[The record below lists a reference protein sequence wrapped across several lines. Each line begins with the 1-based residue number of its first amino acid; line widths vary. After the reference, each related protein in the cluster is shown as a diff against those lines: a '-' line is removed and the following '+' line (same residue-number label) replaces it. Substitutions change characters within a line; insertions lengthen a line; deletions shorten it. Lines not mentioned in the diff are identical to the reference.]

1 VLIRL
6 YLDDA
11 TAPLREI
18 NDAEKFLLDTTGIP
32 DGPHKL
38 RIETVEN
45 GRVTGQRFMSFTV
58 RNGPGIA
65 VAGIG
70 PGDELHGSVPVIVNA
85 TEAGVDSR
93 LAANSMETHRGIPF
107 WFGGFAALVILC
119 CAMYL
124 ATDPFRYRDFAK
136 QADEVAALI
145 GTVGQVPALPE
156 TQPTSGDDAAV
167 PNPQNLVLADGAFL
181 PIMPVNDIATDPA
194 RGGTIF
200 AARCSGC
207 HGAEAEGTLQE
218 KVTLAEDGVYP
229 RLAGQ
234 SRTYI
239 YRQLVSFEDG
249 WRDNTQMASM
259 AKSLSQQDKLDVAA
273 FVEGVSPPFPPRA
286 DVPADVLAQ
295 GKGIAERGLPDAGV
309 ARCSGCHGID
319 GAGAGDN
326 FPSLAGQWPE
336 YMEAQLRNWQTGAR
350 HNSWRGLMRPAA
362 TGLRDDALT
371 AVSAYYANLRPSTD
385 RASID

>member
-18 NDAEKFLLDTTGIP
+18 NDAEKFSLDTTGIP
-32 DGPHKL
+32 DGPHRL

-45 GRVTGQRFMSFTV
+45 SRVTGQRFMSFTV

-93 LAANSMETHRGIPF
+93 LAASSMETHRGIPF
-107 WFGGFAALVILC
+107 WFGGFAALVILG
-119 CAMYL
+119 CAIYL
-124 ATDPFRYRDFAK
+124 ATDPFRHRDFAK
-136 QADEVAALI
+136 QADEVAELI
-145 GTVGQVPALPE
+145 GSAAQVPAMPE
-156 TQPTSGDDAAV
+156 TRTPQGDAAAAAS
-167 PNPQNLVLADGAFL
+167 PQHLVLAEGAFL
-181 PIMPVNDIATDPA
+181 PIMSISDIAADPVH
-194 RGGTIF
+194 GGEIF

-207 HGAEAEGTLQE
+207 HGAEAEGTIQE
-218 KVTLAEDGVYP
+218 KVTLAENGVYP

-249 WRDNTQMASM
+249 WRDNTQMAPM
-259 AKSLSQQDKLDVAA
+259 AKSLSRQDKLDVAA
-273 FVEGVSPPFPPRA
+273 FVEGLSPPFPPRA
-286 DVPADVLAQ
+286 DVPAEVLAL
-295 GKGIAERGLPDAGV
+295 GKRIAEGGMPDAGV

-319 GAGAGDN
+319 GTGAGAN

-336 YMEAQLRNWQTGAR
+336 YLEAQLRNWQTGAR

-362 TGLRDDALT
+362 TGLSDDALI
-371 AVSAYYANLRPSTD
+371 AVSAYYAQVRPPSD